1 MRSSCSM
8 RRLRIYLF
16 FAILLVSVGCNSEL
30 RVGTVQVG
38 RSLNADNTVAHS
50 TTTFKPDE
58 TVYVSVHT
66 VGSAPGTLGVRWL
79 YEGRVMGEPT
89 KKISYRGAAATE
101 VHLQNAGGFP
111 PGDYAV
117 EIMLNGQSVETR
129 KFRVDKQ

>member
-8 RRLRIYLF
+8 RPSRVC
-16 FAILLVSVGCNSEL
+16 LLLALLLATGCNSEL

-38 RSLNADNTVAHS
+38 RSLNADNTVASH

-58 TVYVSVHT
+58 TVYVSIHT

-79 YEGRVMGEPT
+79 YEGRVMGEPS

-101 VHLQNAGGFP
+101 FHLQNAGGFP

-117 EIMLNGQSVETR
+117 EVMLNGQSVGTHR
-129 KFRVDKQ
+129 FRVDKQ